1 MEPRERIRVSVVY
14 AMPERQVI
22 AHVEVQHG
30 ATVGEVLDASGLNAR
45 VANLA
50 EASCAIFGRP
60 VTRAQTVRSGD
71 RIEILRPLLIDPKEG
86 RRRAA
91 ASARTKRT

>member
-22 AHVEVQHG
+22 AHVEVEHG
-30 ATVGEVLDASGLNAR
+30 ATVGEVLDASGLNSR
-45 VANLA
+45 VANLS
-50 EASCAIFGRP
+50 ETSCAIFGRP
-60 VTRAQTVRSGD
+60 VMRTQTVRSGD

-91 ASARTKRT
+91 SSARTKRT